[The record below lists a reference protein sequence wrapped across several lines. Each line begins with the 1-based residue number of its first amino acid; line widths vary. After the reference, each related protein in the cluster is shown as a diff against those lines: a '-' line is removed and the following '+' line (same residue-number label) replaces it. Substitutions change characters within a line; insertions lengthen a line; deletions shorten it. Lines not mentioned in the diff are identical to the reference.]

1 MKYLKSIINDESYD
15 KDLPNKF
22 YYEIGDDLYNTRI
35 VTHYLSG
42 LVKVANEQGG
52 FQGEI
57 LAEGPVWQNSID
69 DLNDHPKIITAE
81 ITKEEFEKE
90 YAWTARAVYRNQL
103 RKRRATGQTDH
114 TRLWARTGRGS
125 NQPPLRTLFYDQGS
139 WRWPRFGANHLG
151 RHHSRL
157 WGYAKR
163 CQPPERRGYFHA
175 GT

>member
-90 YAWTARAVYRNQL
+90 WQKAM
-103 RKRRATGQTDH
+103 
-114 TRLWARTGRGS
+114 S
-125 NQPPLRTLFYDQGS
+125 QPGFELKPY
-139 WRWPRFGANHLG
+139 
-151 RHHSRL
+151 
-157 WGYAKR
+157 
-163 CQPPERRGYFHA
+163 CC
-175 GT
+175 